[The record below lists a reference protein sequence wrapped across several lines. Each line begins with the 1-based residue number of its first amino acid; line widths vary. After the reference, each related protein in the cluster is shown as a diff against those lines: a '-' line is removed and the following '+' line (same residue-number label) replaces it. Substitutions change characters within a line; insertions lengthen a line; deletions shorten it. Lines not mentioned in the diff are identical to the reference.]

1 MPSPKPRRLSATNN
15 PRGSRVGRSTSGTR
29 AAQPSV
35 KPAGRTPGRSRLPAD
50 IWQTVTRSAAETERL
65 GRATGHALQGGE
77 TLALYGELGSGKT
90 VFVRG
95 LAVGLGAPSRAVSSP
110 TFVLLHEYPGRLRLV
125 HADFYRIE
133 QESDLRHLGLPDYQD
148 GSTVLAIEWAEK
160 AGAELP
166 QDRLEIRL
174 DHMTATSRSIV
185 MQATGP
191 SARACLTRI
200 ATPAKPPRDP
210 VPAGRRKR
218 PRR

>member
-1 MPSPKPRRLSATNN
+1 MPSPRPRRLSATNS
-15 PRGSRVGRSTSGTR
+15 PRGSRVGRATSDTR
-29 AAQPSV
+29 AAQPTA
-35 KPAGRTPGRSRLPAD
+35 KPAGRTPGKSHLSAD
-50 IWQTVTRSAAETERL
+50 AWQTITRSAAETERL
-65 GRATGHALQGGE
+65 GRVTGQALRGGE

-90 VFVRG
+90 AFVRG

-110 TFVLLHEYPGRLRLV
+110 TFVLVHEYPGRLRLV

-133 QESDLRHLGLPDYQD
+133 QEADLRHLGLPDYQD
-148 GSTVLAIEWAEK
+148 GLTVLAVEWAEK

-174 DHMTATSRSIV
+174 GHLTATSRSIV

-200 ATPAKPPRDP
+200 AAPAKTVRDP
-210 VPAGRRKR
+210 VSAERRER

>member
-1 MPSPKPRRLSATNN
+1 MPSPKPRRLSATNG
-15 PRGSRVGRSTSGTR
+15 PRDSRVGRSTSDTR
-29 AAQPSV
+29 EAQLSA
-35 KPAGRTPGRSRLPAD
+35 KPVRTPGQSSLSAD
-50 IWQTVTRSAAETERL
+50 TWQTVTRSAVETERL
-65 GRATGHALQGGE
+65 GRVTGQALRGGE

-110 TFVLLHEYPGRLRLV
+110 TFVLIHEYPGRLRLV

-148 GSTVLAIEWAEK
+148 GLTVMAIEWAEK
-160 AGAELP
+160 AGTELP

-174 DHMTATSRSIV
+174 DHLTATSRSIV
-185 MQATGP
+185 MHAIGP
-191 SARACLTRI
+191 SARACLTRMTTPEKI
-200 ATPAKPPRDP
+200 ARDP
-210 VPAGRRKR
+210 VPAGRKKR

>member
-1 MPSPKPRRLSATNN
+1 MPSPRPRRLSATNS
-15 PRGSRVGRSTSGTR
+15 PRGSRVGRSTSDTR
-29 AAQPSV
+29 AAQPAA
-35 KPAGRTPGRSRLPAD
+35 KPAGRTPGKSQLSAD
-50 IWQTVTRSAAETERL
+50 TWQTITRSAAETERL
-65 GRATGHALQGGE
+65 GRVTGQALRGGE

-90 VFVRG
+90 AFVRG

-110 TFVLLHEYPGRLRLV
+110 TFVLVHEYPGRLRLV

-148 GSTVLAIEWAEK
+148 SLTVLAIEWAEK

-166 QDRLEIRL
+166 QDRIEIRL
-174 DHMTATSRSIV
+174 GHVTATSRSIV

-200 ATPAKPPRDP
+200 ATPAKTARN
-210 VPAGRRKR
+210 PASAARRER